1 MHSIEV
7 PAEVRAALDAL
18 DAADAAIRALDF
30 DALHP
35 VVRLRALERMEASRR
50 RQIAVSHGVIAGLA
64 GEGPGNVGGP
74 VHKSSPTACGSVTP
88 RRAGGFGKPS
98 SCRRA

>member
-7 PAEVRAALDAL
+7 PAEVRVALDAL
-18 DAADAAIRALDF
+18 DTADAAIRALDF

-50 RQIAVSHGVIAGLA
+50 RQIAVSHDVIAGLLA
-64 GEGPGNVGGP
+64 RAPP
-74 VHKSSPTACGSVTP
+74 TWAARCIRSSPTGCGSVTP